1 MQQTA
6 NERSD
11 KGRVAVVDDDEA
23 MLGSLRRI
31 LSFFGF
37 AADAYQSAQAAIA
50 AYKAD
55 PERYDAILTDLNMPG
70 MDGLELM
77 RQIKTID
84 KDAVIV
90 VLTGFPSADNAI
102 SALRNGA
109 FDFLEKPYSNEV
121 LCLTLERGVEH
132 KRLRKA
138 RAEYQQALERELGIR
153 TKDLREALS
162 SLEKSILNTLEV
174 IVALLEL
181 KEPGTAQHSIRVAR
195 RTERLAL
202 RMGVPQGSKE
212 LEDIRRGA
220 LLHDIGKI
228 GVPDAILNKP
238 AKLTDEEMGVM
249 KRHPKIGYDIVST
262 LPEMEAAAAIVFTH
276 HERFDG
282 KGYPRH
288 LGASEISLGAKIFSI
303 IDTYDALRFDRCY
316 HKGVSKEIAL
326 AEIEKASGTQFD
338 PEAVAAFKAHIDELD
353 AI

>member
-162 SLEKSILNTLEV
+162 SLENPSSTPWRSSSPSSNSRSL
-174 IVALLEL
+174 A
-181 KEPGTAQHSIRVAR
+181 PRSTASA
-195 RTERLAL
+195 
-202 RMGVPQGSKE
+202 S
-212 LEDIRRGA
+212 RGA
-220 LLHDIGKI
+220 PNASPCAWASRRARKSLRTSGAARSCTTSARSASRT
-228 GVPDAILNKP
+228 PS
-238 AKLTDEEMGVM
+238 
-249 KRHPKIGYDIVST
+249 ST
-262 LPEMEAAAAIVFTH
+262 S
-276 HERFDG
+276 
-282 KGYPRH
+282 PR
-288 LGASEISLGAKIFSI
+288 S
-303 IDTYDALRFDRCY
+303 
-316 HKGVSKEIAL
+316 
-326 AEIEKASGTQFD
+326 
-338 PEAVAAFKAHIDELD
+338 
-353 AI
+353 